1 MNAQINAMGEMMSRT
16 TKTHALPFVKR
27 TVLRM
32 TAPIALAAL
41 CANLPA
47 LSHFDGA
54 ARAQNLFAPV
64 VKVDDR
70 VITAYELSQRIAYLT
85 LLRAPGN
92 PQKLARKQLVDE
104 ALQQEAAKQ
113 AGVALSPEE
122 LKAGMEEFT
131 ARFNLDLKQ
140 FEAALAQGGV
150 SMETFRDFVKAG
162 LLWRTVVRERYRGRI
177 VISDDDVDRR
187 LDLSRPGAAGVRVLL
202 SEIILPAQTP
212 AQQRAASVRAT
223 EIAEIKTLPA
233 FATAARRYSASPSK
247 GRSGRL
253 DWMDLSNMP
262 PALAAQVLPLSPGMV
277 SNPIPIQNGIAL
289 FQMRA
294 IEETDVTPP
303 ENVTIDYATYLIPG
317 GNTAETQTVAANIR
331 ARADTCNDLF
341 GLAKG
346 TSELQ
351 LTRQA
356 QPIKEVPTSY
366 ALELAKLDPGESS
379 TALTTPDGQNLV
391 FLMLCSRNRDLPE
404 EVSRDEIRLQ
414 LLNQRLQTIANSY
427 LEELRAAAYI
437 KDIVNK

>member
-1 MNAQINAMGEMMSRT
+1 
-16 TKTHALPFVKR
+16 
-27 TVLRM
+27 M
-32 TAPIALAAL
+32 TAPIALAAV
-41 CANLPA
+41 CASLPA
-47 LSHFDGA
+47 LSHLDGA

-64 VKVDDR
+64 VKVNDR

-92 PQKLARKQLVDE
+92 PQELARKQLEDE
-104 ALQQEAAKQ
+104 ALQREAAKR
-113 AGVALSPEE
+113 AGISLPPEE

-131 ARFNLDLKQ
+131 SRFNLDLKQ
-140 FEAALAQGGV
+140 FEVALAQGGV
-150 SMETFRDFVKAG
+150 SMETFRDFVEAG
-162 LLWRTVVRERYRGRI
+162 LLWRTVVRERYRGKI
-177 VISDDDVDRR
+177 VISDDDVERR

-212 AQQRAASVRAT
+212 AQQRAASARAT

-233 FATAARRYSASPSK
+233 FASAARRYSASPSK

-277 SNPIPIQNGIAL
+277 TDPIPVQNAIAL

-294 IEETDVTPP
+294 IEETEVPAPT
-303 ENVTIDYATYLIPG
+303 NVTIDYATYLIPG
-317 GNTAETQTVAANIR
+317 GNTSEAQTTAANLR
-331 ARADTCNDLF
+331 ARANTCDDLY
-341 GLAKG
+341 GLTKG
-346 TSELQ
+346 ASELQ

-356 QPIKEVPTSY
+356 QPINEVPTTY
-366 ALELAKLDPGESS
+366 ALELAKLDPGEASS
-379 TALTTPDGQNLV
+379 SLTTSDGQNLV

-404 EVSRDEIRLQ
+404 EVSRDEVRLQ
-414 LLNQRLQTIANSY
+414 LLNERLQTIAKGY

-437 KDIVNK
+437 KDVVNK